1 MAANQAAQMATVPR
15 EEWGALM
22 ETALPAL
29 MAPPLPS
36 PVPALMA
43 LPQHVAVLP
52 QFAQMDLPSTPP
64 LSPPAL
70 VAGLGAVMELILSVG
85 MGAGQGGLQGV
96 AEAEGQV
103 VAEVAANPKK
113 FLALPCVIDLDP
125 KFKI

>member
-29 MAPPLPS
+29 MAPPLPC

-70 VAGLGAVMELILSVG
+70 VAGLGAVMELILSVE
-85 MGAGQGGLQGV
+85 MGASQGGLQEEV
-96 AEAEGQV
+96 EEEG
-103 VAEVAANPKK
+103 
-113 FLALPCVIDLDP
+113 
-125 KFKI
+125 